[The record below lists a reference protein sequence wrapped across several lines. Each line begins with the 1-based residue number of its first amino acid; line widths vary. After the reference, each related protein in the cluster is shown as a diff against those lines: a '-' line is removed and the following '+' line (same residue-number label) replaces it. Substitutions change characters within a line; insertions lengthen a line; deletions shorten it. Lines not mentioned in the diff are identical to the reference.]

1 MDLLFKRKFPLRH
14 LTELNLNLMFKKK
27 KDAMSWEVNFSAQ
40 KMYTC

>member
-14 LTELNLNLMFKKK
+14 LTELNLNLCFKK
-27 KDAMSWEVNFSAQ
+27 KDAISWEVNFSAQ